1 MSLPRHTTL
10 PDTGMRQR
18 RANATTQS
26 NKRDRTPKA
35 KRAPK
40 DHAAATPSTI
50 ASIARNVCTDML
62 SPFMGDAYAHCSS
75 EDASPANSN
84 DSKADESKT
93 AGTPKSPEADIHIQS
108 SSSSSHQP
116 PSSRTRLARSTS
128 REREARLASEN
139 QRVTRSR
146 SAERVNTP
154 ASTPQAAQRNL
165 TPNARGRPRPGR
177 GKGKSKNNKRLDF
190 R

>member
-1 MSLPRHTTL
+1 
-10 PDTGMRQR
+10 MRQR
-18 RANATTQS
+18 QANATTQS
-26 NKRDRTPKA
+26 NKRNRTPKT

-40 DHAAATPSTI
+40 DQAAATPNTI
-50 ASIARNVCTDML
+50 ASIARNVCTDIL
-62 SPFMGDAYAHCSS
+62 SPIMGDAYAHNSS
-75 EDASPANSN
+75 EDASPTNSN
-84 DSKADESKT
+84 DSKVDDPKT
-93 AGTPKSPEADIHIQS
+93 VGTSKSPEADIHIQS

-146 SAERVNTP
+146 SAERANTP
-154 ASTPQAAQRNL
+154 ASTPQAAQHDL
-165 TPNARGRPRPGR
+165 TPNDRGRPRPGR